1 MIKYLTEWLQWSYY
15 HAPLIP
21 QTRYIKHVIILILL
35 VYILAVFDIRGFL
48 NGMSLF
54 YLTKRQRQKKL
65 RKCSFKESFTYSRC
79 RDEIPKPWMH
89 YYWFVISIYPI
100 LILFIILINV
110 FCNTNP
116 IAQYA
121 VQLLVRGTVCLS
133 IVVSILIECLFFKIG
148 HGYAYDRWIR
158 SPQERKN
165 NLKCQKNATTAFAV
179 AVVGLI
185 LSFLFALDGLVL
197 NMIGLVLAARAKV
210 QQRSKAN
217 AALVISIIGLV
228 FAVLHMVVGAVWA
241 VTL

>member
-1 MIKYLTEWLQWSYY
+1 MIKYLTEWLHWSYY

-100 LILFIILINV
+100 IILFIILVNV

-116 IAQYA
+116 VAQYA

-165 NLKCQKNATTAFAV
+165 NPKCQKMRQQHS
-179 AVVGLI
+179 LWL
-185 LSFLFALDGLVL
+185 LSD
-197 NMIGLVLAARAKV
+197 
-210 QQRSKAN
+210 
-217 AALVISIIGLV
+217 
-228 FAVLHMVVGAVWA
+228 
-241 VTL
+241 

>member
-116 IAQYA
+116 VAQYA

-165 NLKCQKNATTAFAV
+165 NLKC
-179 AVVGLI
+179 
-185 LSFLFALDGLVL
+185 
-197 NMIGLVLAARAKV
+197 
-210 QQRSKAN
+210 
-217 AALVISIIGLV
+217 
-228 FAVLHMVVGAVWA
+228 
-241 VTL
+241 